1 MLRWNCK
8 NGWDMR
14 HQIIKVY
21 LDAIYTFQKRLTSLN
36 LRGTNQGNLV
46 LEPLAVQHLDN
57 RLYIKRS
64 MLVASGWTPN
74 AFNLEYRMHSVFFP
88 TLFHKKWV
96 TYLFSFFIALLE
108 TAAHCESM
116 RAVWCVIHLEDKTKL
131 LYCEIKYVSC
141 RF

>member
-74 AFNLEYRMHSVFFP
+74 AFNLRIPNAFSILSHTVSQKMGNIP
-88 TLFHKKWV
+88 LLLFHSSSWDCSSLRE
-96 TYLFSFFIALLE
+96 Y
-108 TAAHCESM
+108 ESSLVCNPP
-116 RAVWCVIHLEDKTKL
+116 RGQNKIIIL
-131 LYCEIKYVSC
+131 
-141 RF
+141 RN